1 MMRPGRSAFLIGCLV
16 AALGLSPLLGC
27 VVAPPE
33 PDEETLEV
41 ESELDSDAAD
51 PDPSD
56 DADDLTGGE
65 DDPDPLPWKPGLRSA
80 PEEEPGLL
88 QVEPDPVP
96 WQPDPDSDSSDRS
109 GSAP

>member
-16 AALGLSPLLGC
+16 AALGLSPSLGC

-33 PDEETLEV
+33 PDEQVLEV
-41 ESELDSDAAD
+41 ESELDADAAE
-51 PDPSD
+51 PDSSD
-56 DADDLTGGE
+56 DLDDLEDGE
-65 DDPDPLPWKPGLRSA
+65 YTPDPLPWKPGLRAA
-80 PEEEPGLL
+80 PEEQPALPQL
-88 QVEPDPVP
+88 EPDPVP